1 MSVPRWSVISLPH
14 LITLHYNVPNP
25 THYNHSNSNISM
37 LSHTHTN
44 TCVTPHTHTPTRT
57 HAHTHTRTRTI
68 TPTPTPTHT
77 STYGFGVVPEAGV
90 DEPERRLVLLFL
102 PPELLVV
109 RHAHLQHRPRD
120 ARVDQETG
128 HAAQSDQA
136 LEAEGE
142 PHDVHEGRDRVPPNG
157 RELTGH
163 LLCAE
168 KKRQRSIVFHSVST
182 VCPQCEDVM
191 CQVSGF
197 RSQVSV

>member
-1 MSVPRWSVISLPH
+1 MFPTLR
-14 LITLHYNVPNP
+14 ITT
-25 THYNHSNSNISM
+25 THARISM
-37 LSHTHTN
+37 LSHTHTPLR
-44 TCVTPHTHTPTRT
+44 VFHPPTGT
-57 HAHTHTRTRTI
+57 G
-68 TPTPTPTHT
+68 TPTPTPT

-182 VCPQCEDVM
+182 VSTVCPQCEDVM

-197 RSQVSV
+197 RSQVYV